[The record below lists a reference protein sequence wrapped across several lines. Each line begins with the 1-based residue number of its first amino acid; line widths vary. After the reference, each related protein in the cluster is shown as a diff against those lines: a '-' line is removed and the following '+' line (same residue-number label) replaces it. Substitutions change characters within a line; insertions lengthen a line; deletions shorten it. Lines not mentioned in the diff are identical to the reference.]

1 MIVFQASDKNIV
13 LSVRDYLKQNNV
25 DCVIEKSKDGYSV
38 IIIKDEDIF
47 MARRFLQQL
56 SYDEHGKEKLMT
68 SSWTQSSSDF
78 GEHGSFTMS
87 IKNWNISKN
96 IFTFSISLL
105 CMIVWIAQVFFDSDN
120 RGVIF
125 NTLCFDNQLIKDQY
139 ELWRLISP
147 IFLHFSFWHIAF
159 NLVIFI
165 VFASKIEQ
173 CLGKTKLI
181 FLLVSSAAIGNI
193 SQYIANDFN
202 GNFGGISGV
211 VNALIAYVSIVSLAK
226 NIPANFKSIP
236 GLLLVI
242 IIFVFIN
249 LIFNF
254 GVANACHVAGII
266 VGAII
271 GLVDYQSLNSGKKI
285 FK

>member
-1 MIVFQASDKNIV
+1 
-13 LSVRDYLKQNNV
+13 
-25 DCVIEKSKDGYSV
+25 
-38 IIIKDEDIF
+38 
-47 MARRFLQQL
+47 
-56 SYDEHGKEKLMT
+56 
-68 SSWTQSSSDF
+68 
-78 GEHGSFTMS
+78 
-87 IKNWNISKN
+87 
-96 IFTFSISLL
+96 
-105 CMIVWIAQVFFDSDN
+105 MIVWIAQVFFDSDN

-125 NTLCFDNQLIKDQY
+125 NTLCFDNQLIKEQY